1 MVRTPSLPDVHS
13 VVRDDQTID
22 VLPDP
27 NAVTTTVARDET
39 PRGSVALRRRGDVTE
54 LIVNG
59 AFVMDTVDTST
70 EHLLAT
76 LALERVDPAAVVVG
90 GLGLGC
96 TVRSLLADDR
106 VRAIDVV
113 ELESCV
119 VDWVGAGLVPETSGV
134 LDDPRVRPHVAD
146 IRGWL
151 PGRPAGSADAVL
163 LDVDNGP
170 GFLVHLANAEIYE
183 RPFLAEIARA
193 LRPGGVLAVWSA
205 SRAYELRRSLERLFA
220 TCEESHEVVH
230 RDGRRL
236 DYYLY
241 AATKQL

>member
-1 MVRTPSLPDVHS
+1 M
-13 VVRDDQTID
+13 
-22 VLPDP
+22 PDP
-27 NAVTTTVARDET
+27 NAVPTTVARDET
-39 PRGSVALRRRGDVTE
+39 PRGAVALRRRGEVTE

-70 EHLLAT
+70 EDLLARI
-76 LALERVDPAAVVVG
+76 ALERVDPAAVVVG
-90 GLGLGC
+90 GLGLGF
-96 TVRSLLADDR
+96 TVRMLLTDDR
-106 VRAIDVV
+106 VHEIDVV

-119 VDWVGAGLVPETSGV
+119 VDWVGAGLVPDTAGV

-146 IRGWL
+146 IRAWL
-151 PGRPAGSADAVL
+151 PGRPDGSADAVL
-163 LDVDNGP
+163 MDVDNGP

-183 RPFLAEIARA
+183 RPFLGEIARV

-205 SRAYELRRSLERLFA
+205 SRARELHRLLLRQFE
-220 TCEESHEVVH
+220 TCEESHEAVR

-241 AATKQL
+241 AAIKHR